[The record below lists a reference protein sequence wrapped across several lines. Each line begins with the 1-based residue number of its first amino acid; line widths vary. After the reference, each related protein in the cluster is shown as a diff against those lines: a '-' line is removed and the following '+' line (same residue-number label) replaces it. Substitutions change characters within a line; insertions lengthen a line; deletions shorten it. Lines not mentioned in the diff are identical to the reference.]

1 MDEDEDEDEDGEGA
15 TGISKKD
22 PSVRRSELLLKSGL
36 AKVNSISEMHC
47 SLFFEVSVLI

>member
-1 MDEDEDEDEDGEGA
+1 MDEDEDEDEDGDGA

-36 AKVNSISEMHC
+36 AKVNPISEMHYN
-47 SLFFEVSVLI
+47 LFCEVSVLL

>member
-1 MDEDEDEDEDGEGA
+1 MDEDEDEDEEGEGA

-36 AKVNSISEMHC
+36 AKVNSNSEMHYN
-47 SLFFEVSVLI
+47 LFMKYQ

>member
-36 AKVNSISEMHC
+36 AKVNSISEMHYNL
-47 SLFFEVSVLI
+47 LFEASILL